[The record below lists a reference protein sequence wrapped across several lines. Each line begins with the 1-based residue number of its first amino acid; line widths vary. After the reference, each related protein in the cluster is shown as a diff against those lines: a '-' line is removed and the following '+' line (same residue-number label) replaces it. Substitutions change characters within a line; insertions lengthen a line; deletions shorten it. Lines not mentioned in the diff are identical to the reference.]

1 MHSEYDYIVIGAGS
15 AGCVLASE
23 LSRNADHRV
32 LVIEAGRWDWSP
44 MIHMP
49 AGIQSLIE
57 GTSYNWA
64 FKTVPQK
71 HMNDRRMFIP
81 QGKAIGGTSSIN
93 GMIYIRGSRQDYDNW
108 ARQGCTGW
116 SYEDVLPVY
125 KRLEANTRI
134 RDQFHGND
142 GPLNVT
148 DFSYRNPLTQVFLQ
162 ACSEIGIP
170 KNDDFNGIQQYGAGY
185 FQHTVKNGRRL
196 SAARAFLHPARR
208 SHQNLDVCANTVVS
222 RILVERQRAVGVEI
236 IENKARKIIRAT
248 REVIV
253 SAGAFNSPKMLLLS
267 GIGPADELRPLGVPV
282 VHDLP
287 GVGKGLQDHLDAATL
302 YRASTPLTYDR
313 DARFPRKYLHG
324 ARYLLS
330 RSGPVSSSGCE
341 AVAYT
346 KSEPGLEQPDIS
358 VHFLPAWVIEH
369 GFRKESGGGIT
380 LHNNNMRPLSRGE
393 VKLASGDPYEAPLID
408 PNYMADP
415 VDMKKMIACVRIGR
429 EIMESNAFKPYVAGP
444 YDPPITVKSDEEI
457 LAYVRQSAETDYH
470 PVGSCRMGIDQTAV
484 VDPRLRVHG
493 LDGLRVID
501 SSIMPA
507 LIGGNTNAATIM
519 IGAKGA
525 EMILEDAGA
534 ARTPM
539 RPDVLAAE
547 SRSSSAIPTS
557 TSASQGV

>member
-1 MHSEYDYIVIGAGS
+1 MRSEYDYIIVGAGS
-15 AGCVLASE
+15 AGCVLASD
-23 LSRNADHRV
+23 LSRNPDHRV
-32 LVIEAGRWDWSP
+32 LVVEAGRRDWSP
-44 MIHMP
+44 SIHMP

-64 FKTVPQK
+64 FRTVPQK
-71 HMNDRRMFIP
+71 HMHNRRMFIP

-93 GMIYIRGSRQDYDNW
+93 GMIYIRGSRQDYDGW
-108 ARQGCTGW
+108 ASQGCTGW
-116 SYEDVLPVY
+116 GYEDVLPVF
-125 KRLEANTRI
+125 KRLEANTRF
-134 RDQFHGND
+134 RNQFHGNE

-148 DFSYRNPLTQVFLQ
+148 DFTYRNPLTDVFFE
-162 ACSEIGIP
+162 ACAEIGIP
-170 KNDDFNGIQQYGAGY
+170 RNDDFNGSGQYGVGH
-185 FQHTVKNGRRL
+185 FQYTVKNGRRM
-196 SAARAFLHPARR
+196 SSARAFLHPANRTRR
-208 SHQNLDVCANTVVS
+208 NLDVYANTTVS
-222 RILVERQRAVGVEI
+222 RILVERQRAVGIEI
-236 IENKARKIIRAT
+236 IENNARKTIRAT

-253 SAGAFNSPKMLLLS
+253 SAGAFNSPKLLLLS
-267 GIGPADELRPLGVPV
+267 GIGPADELRPLNVPV

-313 DARFPRKYLHG
+313 DAVFPRKYVHG
-324 ARYLLS
+324 ARYLLF

-369 GFRKESGGGIT
+369 GFKKETGSGIT

-393 VKLASGDPYEAPLID
+393 VKLASSDPRDAPLID

-415 VDMKKMIACVRIGR
+415 VDVRKMIACVRIGR
-429 EIMESNAFKPYVAGP
+429 EIMESTAFRPYVSGP
-444 YDPPITVKSDEEI
+444 YAPLASIRTDEEI
-457 LAYVRQSAETDYH
+457 LDYVRQSAETDYH
-470 PVGSCRMGIDQTAV
+470 PVGSCRMGVDEAAV

-493 LDGLRVID
+493 LEGLRVVD

-507 LIGGNTNAATIM
+507 LVGGNTNAASIM

-525 EMILEDAGA
+525 DMILEDA
-534 ARTPM
+534 RTGVAPVEPVRPRALNSATSGM
-539 RPDVLAAE
+539 RW
-547 SRSSSAIPTS
+547 
-557 TSASQGV
+557 

>member
-1 MHSEYDYIVIGAGS
+1 MRSEYDYIIIGAGS

-23 LSRNADHRV
+23 LSKNPHHRV
-32 LVIEAGRWDWSP
+32 LVVEAGRRDWSP

-64 FKTVPQK
+64 FRTVPQK
-71 HMNDRRMFIP
+71 HMNNRKMFIP

-108 ARQGCTGW
+108 ASQGCTGW
-116 SYEDVLPVY
+116 RYEDVLPVF

-134 RDQFHGND
+134 RNRFHGND

-148 DFSYRNPLTQVFLQ
+148 DFTFRNPLTDVFFE
-162 ACSEIGIP
+162 ACGEIGIP
-170 KNDDFNGIQQYGAGY
+170 RNEDFNGSGQYGFGH
-185 FQHTVKNGRRL
+185 FQYTVKDGRRM
-196 SAARAFLHPARR
+196 SSARAFLHPANRTRR
-208 SHQNLDVCANTVVS
+208 NLDVFANTVVS
-222 RILVERQRAVGVEI
+222 KIIVERQRAVGIEI
-236 IENKARKIIRAT
+236 VENKARRTIRAT
-248 REVIV
+248 CEVIV
-253 SAGAFNSPKMLLLS
+253 SAGAFNSPKLLLLS

-282 VHDLP
+282 AHDLP

-313 DARFPRKYLHG
+313 DSQFPRKYVHG
-324 ARYLLS
+324 ARYLLF

-346 KSEPGLEQPDIS
+346 KSEHGLEQPDVS

-369 GFRKESGGGIT
+369 GFKKETGAGIT

-393 VKLASGDPYEAPLID
+393 VRLASSDPHVAPLID

-415 VDMKKMIACVRIGR
+415 LDQKKMIACVRIGR
-429 EIMESNAFKPYVAGP
+429 EIMESNAFKPYISGP
-444 YDPPITVKSDEEI
+444 YAPLPNIKTDDEV
-457 LAYVRQSAETDYH
+457 LDYVRQSAETDYH
-470 PVGSCRMGIDQTAV
+470 PVGSCRMGVDGIAV

-493 LDGLRVID
+493 LEALRVVD

-507 LIGGNTNAATIM
+507 LVGGNTNAASIM

-525 EMILEDAGA
+525 EMILEDSNSGSK
-534 ARTPM
+534 RRQTGPTWN
-539 RPDVLAAE
+539 LAVA
-547 SRSSSAIPTS
+547 PNL
-557 TSASQGV
+557 